1 VIIILISIAL
11 LSNAC
16 RASEN
21 YDNEERQFNKL
32 YLEIVNNI
40 DYNDTQGSIKI
51 LQSTENK
58 AKIEQLKILLDSM
71 ENYLRKEKKEVYDV
85 YLKQYTGIEFLSDIE
100 KEWKDM
106 SVDERSRATTEIGI
120 IELSKTIKANK

>member
-1 VIIILISIAL
+1 M
-11 LSNAC
+11 
-16 RASEN
+16 ASEN

-51 LQSTENK
+51 LQSNENK

-71 ENYLRKEKKEVYDV
+71 ENYLKKEKKKVYDV
-85 YLKQYTGIEFLSDIE
+85 YLKQYTGIKFLSDIE

-120 IELSKTIKANK
+120 IELSKMIKANK